1 MRSTIASD
9 VIYITDR
16 RRLFVHRD
24 LVLDPSVCLI
34 ELCRVVEYG

>member
-9 VIYITDR
+9 VIYIADR

-24 LVLDPSVCLI
+24 LALAPSVCLI
-34 ELCRVVEYG
+34 EVCRVLEYG